1 MTKKVFMTTEY
12 KNITDINNPF
22 YGKTRKEA
30 QELVNEETFL
40 LYSILNTLGLRYIKT
55 QTLEICK
62 WAIKQDTA
70 ALQDVDAQFYQELG
84 IELLKEQRLVMG
96 AGWKLF
102 YYQGKYV
109 AGCRGPWTSEEA
121 LEHWSEF
128 HLNQER
134 ATLFREAIVEHQK
147 QLNKIA

>member
-1 MTKKVFMTTEY
+1 MNT

-22 YGKTRKEA
+22 YGKTREEV

-40 LYSILNTLGLRYIKT
+40 LYSIQNTFGLRYVKT
-55 QTLEICK
+55 QTLAICK
-62 WAIKQDTA
+62 WAIKQDTS

-84 IELLKEQRLVMG
+84 IELLKEQHLVIG

-109 AGCRGPWTSEEA
+109 AGCRGPWTAEEA

-128 HLNQER
+128 HPNQDR
-134 ATLFREAIVEHQK
+134 AKLFREAIIKHQTE
-147 QLNKIA
+147 LNKNSLG